1 MTDQVQP
8 HAERPV
14 TGWVVWMF
22 FAGVML
28 VLLGV
33 LHVLDGLL
41 SLFRNELFAVRPS
54 RMPVDASYVVW
65 GWSHLVLGLVLI
77 PLGYAVLT
85 ARRWARLTAAVLA
98 AVSALVNF
106 AFLPAYPVWS
116 LIAITLD
123 LLIVYALIVHG
134 GELHMG
140 REHY

>member
-8 HAERPV
+8 RAERPV

-22 FAGVML
+22 FAGAIL

-33 LHVLDGLL
+33 LHVFDGLL
-41 SLFRNELFAVRPS
+41 SLFRNELYAVRPS

-77 PLGYAVLT
+77 PLGYAVLA
-85 ARRWARLTAAVLA
+85 ARRWARLTAAGLA

-123 LLIVYALIVHG
+123 LLVVYALTVHG

-140 REHY
+140 RERY

>member
-1 MTDQVQP
+1 MTNQARP
-8 HAERPV
+8 HAEPV

-22 FAGVML
+22 FAGAML

-41 SLFRNELFAVRPS
+41 SLFRNELFAVRPA

-65 GWSHLVLGLVLI
+65 GWSHLVLGPILI
-77 PLGYAVLT
+77 GLGYAVLA

-98 AVSALVNF
+98 GVSAIVNF
-106 AFLPAYPVWS
+106 AFLPAYPLWS

-123 LLIVYALIVHG
+123 LLVVYALTVHG
-134 GELHMG
+134 GELRMG